1 MPAHREASAL
11 DGVGASIRGG
21 RWNSKGLFAVYLSLE
36 PATTILETLTSFSRA
51 TAPEQGY
58 KLLKFEYKGSQQ
70 NFNVNQLPPGWDR
83 WDSAATARKVGNA
96 FLRERKA
103 GALLVPCIFLPAAI
117 NVVLNP
123 LHPDFKKTKILSSES
138 FAFDPRWP
146 IDR

>member
-36 PATTILETLTSFSRA
+36 PATTILETLTTFSRA

-58 KLLKFEYKGSQQ
+58 RLLKVEYKGSRQS
-70 NFNVNQLPPGWDR
+70 VDVAQLPRGWDR
-83 WDSAATARKVGNA
+83 WDSAVTARRVGNA

-103 GALLVPCIFLPAAI
+103 GALLVPCIFLPAAT

-123 LHPDFKKTKILSSES
+123 NHPDFKKTKIISSEP
-138 FAFDPRWP
+138 FVFDPRWP
-146 IDR
+146 VDR